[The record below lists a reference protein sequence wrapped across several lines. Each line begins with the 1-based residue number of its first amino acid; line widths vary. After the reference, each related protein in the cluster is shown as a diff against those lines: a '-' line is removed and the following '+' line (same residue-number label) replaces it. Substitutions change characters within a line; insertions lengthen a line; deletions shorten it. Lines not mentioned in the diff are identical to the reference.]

1 MKSPA
6 ENEFSSSVARV
17 SSLPAIVYLYVC
29 LFLCQRRLPLCSFA
43 AVNTN
48 WHRLCL
54 CPSVDET
61 GRGEG
66 GGKDTTGQR
75 KAGEEGEM
83 WLLVSLAQ
91 ARWLVMQID
100 VHVSGVQDVLY
111 E

>member
-1 MKSPA
+1 MCVCFCASVVCRSVRSLRSTPTGTGCAYVPVWMKRA
-6 ENEFSSSVARV
+6 G
-17 SSLPAIVYLYVC
+17 
-29 LFLCQRRLPLCSFA
+29 
-43 AVNTN
+43 
-48 WHRLCL
+48 
-54 CPSVDET
+54 
-61 GRGEG
+61 GR